1 MNNKWSNLIL
11 NRMIDKYERTTAYV
25 KGEVPKNRIILNF
38 YGKNKSDFSEYILRN
53 II

>member
-25 KGEVPKNRIILNF
+25 NGEVPKNRIILNF
-38 YGKNKSDFSEYILRN
+38 
-53 II
+53 

>member
-25 KGEVPKNRIILNF
+25 NGEFRKIGLFLIFTVKISLIF
-38 YGKNKSDFSEYILRN
+38 QSMILRN